1 MIDTKG
7 KPFKEQYTLEERKR
21 MAEKS
26 ITEFRDRFPVII
38 EVDPR
43 QTKDAKEIANYPY
56 LK

>member
-21 MAEKS
+21 MAQKY
-26 ITEFRDRFPVII
+26 ITEFRDSFPVII
-38 EVDPR
+38 EVNPR
-43 QTKDAKEIANYPY
+43 HTKLAKKIANYPY